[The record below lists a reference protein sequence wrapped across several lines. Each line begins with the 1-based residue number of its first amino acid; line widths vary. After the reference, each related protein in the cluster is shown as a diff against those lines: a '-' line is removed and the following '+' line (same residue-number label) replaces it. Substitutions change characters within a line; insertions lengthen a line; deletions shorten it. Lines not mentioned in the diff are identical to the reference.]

1 MNVNLN
7 IVDTC
12 CSKCFKNSTEKNINV
27 TSRDTSIELQ
37 NEYFLNVLDAYANK
51 TTILIQNGDCV
62 IIRNILN
69 GVQTDILIPS
79 NCTHILSITAS

>member
-12 CSKCFKNSTEKNINV
+12 CCKCFKNATEKNINV

-51 TTILIQNGDCV
+51 TTILIQNGDCA

>member
-37 NEYFLNVLDAYANK
+37 NEYFLRSDSVDWEEFIK
-51 TTILIQNGDCV
+51 I
-62 IIRNILN
+62 
-69 GVQTDILIPS
+69 
-79 NCTHILSITAS
+79 NCH